1 VSDELDA
8 LIRQGKAMET
18 RIDRLIAELS
28 RLRQEIALRLG
39 EHGEYHGTG
48 VVAKKSARTY
58 WDINLAMLLDELPDD
73 VLERFKEV
81 VFTKDKLD
89 WAVKAGYVSPS
100 LYDRAVRR
108 VQHGW
113 NISLKVLE
121 TPGSEPDR
129 PPRES

>member
-39 EHGEYHGTG
+39 EHDEYHGTG
-48 VVAKKSARTY
+48 VAAKKWARTY

-73 VLERFKEV
+73 VLEHFKEV

-89 WAVKAGYVSPS
+89 RAVKAGYISPS
-100 LYDRAVRR
+100 LYERAVQR
-108 VQHGW
+108 VQQGW
-113 NISLKVLE
+113 NVSLKVLE
-121 TPGSEPDR
+121 TPESETGSR
-129 PPRES
+129 